1 VLAHPPTACV
11 TRVNSDEVVELFD
24 GGWLQLDAGLS
35 QTRIIVARHHVPA
48 PGKRVSVGKC
58 IGEWVYE
65 LFVTTLPTD
74 GFLVEEVLD
83 LYHGRGAFEAVL
95 ADEDLEEDPDRW
107 CSYTECGQELWQVA
121 CQWVWNLRLSLGLT
135 MQEGQTRE
143 IEWAPVKAA
152 PPFLVPEES
161 PPQQYG
167 PGPRAVAFGRAAGRF
182 GADTFV
188 LQEDGTLCCPAGANL
203 WLSEVRA

>member
-1 VLAHPPTACV
+1 MPRV

-35 QTRIIVARHHVPA
+35 QTRVIVARHHAPA

-65 LFVTTLPTD
+65 LFITTLPGD

-95 ADEDLEEDPDRW
+95 TDEDIEEDPARW

-121 CQWVWNLRLSLGLT
+121 CQWVWNLRLALGKM
-135 MQEGQTRE
+135 MQGSEVRE
-143 IEWAPVKAA
+143 TLWAPAQLA
-152 PPFLVPEES
+152 PPFLVPEEN
-161 PPQQYG
+161 PPQEYG
-167 PGPRAVAFGRAAGRF
+167 HGPQAAAFGRAAGLIASR
-182 GADTFV
+182 
-188 LQEDGTLCCPAGANL
+188 
-203 WLSEVRA
+203 